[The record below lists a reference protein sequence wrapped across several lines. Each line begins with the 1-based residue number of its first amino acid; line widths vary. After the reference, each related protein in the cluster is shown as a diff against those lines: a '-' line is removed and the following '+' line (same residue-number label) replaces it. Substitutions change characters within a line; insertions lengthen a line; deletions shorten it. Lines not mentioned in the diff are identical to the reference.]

1 MAVPPVSGKP
11 AVNTQELGFWVRNWA
26 HYNDQAT
33 ALYRQTVNS
42 RKVRD
47 EFETKILDTLRTNNM
62 ENAVIQITGGKLSV
76 HEERHNQPLTL
87 QRIDTTINM
96 ADLFTK
102 SLGPTL
108 FYRHTD
114 YVLGHVPPHYSPQ
127 YCPMPTAPTIPLAP
141 SPLPSTNMLL
151 TTASFWSAI
160 ARNPFS
166 IVTTQH

>member
-1 MAVPPVSGKP
+1 MATPPQAPVSGKP

-87 QRIDTTINM
+87 QRIEELLRLYYQSKHAPDESANI
-96 ADLFTK
+96 LKFIRK
-102 SLGPTL
+102 QRGFEVHKRLKKQ
-108 FYRHTD
+108 
-114 YVLGHVPPHYSPQ
+114 VLPIVP
-127 YCPMPTAPTIPLAP
+127 PLAP
-141 SPLPSTNMLL
+141 LPPLPPLL
-151 TTASFWSAI
+151 G
-160 ARNPFS
+160 PPK
-166 IVTTQH
+166 V